1 MEQKAKIRIEL
12 PGGFVKEIE
21 GDAVTVLVHTEKSIE
36 GCSWAN
42 AELGALLNMVSAI
55 DKAKKDLL
63 KSNPI
68 LALFGESI
76 IEKMSKEKGSDNFN
90 FDDFIKSL
98 KKRRGGGG
106 DD

>member
-1 MEQKAKIRIEL
+1 MEQKAKVRIEL
-12 PGGFVKEIE
+12 PGGFTKEIE
-21 GDAVTVLVHTEKSIE
+21 GDAVTILVHTEKSIE

-76 IEKMSKEKGSDNFN
+76 IEKSKEESSNSFN
-90 FDDFIKSL
+90 LDDFLKSL
-98 KKRRGGGG
+98 KKRRGGVMIRA
-106 DD
+106 